1 MGDSVQKYYMDNSYL
16 EIPKESE
23 EISKEVVNILELF
36 RLLSI
41 NDKIVVKKLIRDE
54 TVF

>member
-23 EISKEVVNILELF
+23 EKSKEVVNILELF
-36 RLLSI
+36 RLLSTER
-41 NDKIVVKKLIRDE
+41 KVEVKRLIKLE
-54 TVF
+54 NVF